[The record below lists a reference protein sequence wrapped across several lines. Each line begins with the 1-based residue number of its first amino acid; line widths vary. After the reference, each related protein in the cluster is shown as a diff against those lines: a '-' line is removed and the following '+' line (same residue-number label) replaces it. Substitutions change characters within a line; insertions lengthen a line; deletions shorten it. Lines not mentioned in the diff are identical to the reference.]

1 MKLTTLAVLLAL
13 AILGG
18 CGQTGPL
25 YIPGDPASVSPPPSD
40 SDNDDESNDE
50 ENRRQ

>member
-1 MKLTTLAVLLAL
+1 MKLTTLAVLLTL

-25 YIPGDPASVSPPPSD
+25 YIPGDPASVSPPPATP
-40 SDNDDESNDE
+40 DNDDENNDE
-50 ENRRQ
+50 EERRQ